1 MAEPVTVSRQGGI
14 AVVTIDNPPVNA
26 MSASVRKPFHDAIAA
41 LTADR
46 AVAAVVIACA
56 GRTFVAG
63 ADIREFGKPPERP
76 HLPDLIAA
84 LENAGKPTVAAI
96 HGAAFGG
103 GLELALG
110 CSWRVALVSAKLG
123 LPEVKLGLLPG
134 AGGTARLP
142 RLVGASK
149 ALRMIVSG
157 EPVAASQ
164 ALADGLVDEVFDA
177 DLLANAIAF
186 ADQATVAEEPARRVR
201 DREEKLFQAR
211 ADLDGFD
218 AEVAALLKKVRGL
231 DAPGV
236 CAEAVRNA
244 LTLPF
249 DDALAAERAAFL
261 ALLASD
267 QSRAQRHLF
276 FAEREAVKIPRI
288 GPDII
293 PRALRS
299 AGVVGAGT
307 MGGGIAMALAAGG
320 VPVAIVEANEE
331 ALARGMARIRANCDA
346 SVARGALAPDERD
359 RRLALMTPTIRYEAL
374 GEADLVIEAA
384 FEDIAVKR
392 AIFTRL
398 DEIAKPGAVLATNT
412 SYLDV
417 DAIAAA
423 TGRPADVLGLH
434 FFSPA
439 NVMKLLE
446 IVRGNKTAPDVLAT
460 ALALAKRIGKVPVVV
475 GVCPGFVGNR
485 MLAARSAELENLLL
499 EGATPSTIDAAF
511 VEFGFPIGPF
521 AMADLAGLDIGW
533 ANRKAH
539 GRAAVI
545 ADALCE
551 LGRFG
556 QKTGR
561 GYYRYAEGARA
572 GAVDPEVETLVAA
585 KSAQAGSARRQIEP
599 GEILE
604 RTLHPMINEAAT
616 ILAEGIA
623 SRASDIDVVWV
634 HGYGFPIGKGG
645 PMFWA
650 DMEGLTRIVERL
662 DHWREATG
670 RGTFS
675 VAPLLRDLAAGSG
688 KLAEFK
694 NPTA

>member
-1 MAEPVTVSRQGGI
+1 M

-26 MSASVRKPFHDAIAA
+26 LSASVRKPFHDAILA
-41 LTADR
+41 LSADR
-46 AVAAVVIACA
+46 AVAAIVIACA

-63 ADIREFGKPPERP
+63 ADIRKFGKPPERP

-157 EPVAASQ
+157 DPVAASQ

-211 ADLDGFD
+211 ADLDGID

-231 DAPGV
+231 DAPRA

-249 DDALAAERAAFL
+249 DDALAAERAAFF

-331 ALARGMARIRANCDA
+331 ASARGMARIRANYDA

-392 AIFTRL
+392 AIFSRL

-417 DAIAAA
+417 DAIAVA

-485 MLAARSAELENLLL
+485 LLAARSAELENLLL

-511 VEFGFPIGPF
+511 VEFGFPMGPF

-561 GYYRYAEGARA
+561 GYYRYAEGART
-572 GAVDPEVETLVAA
+572 GTVDPDVETLVAA

-604 RTLHPMINEAAT
+604 RTLHPMINEAAK

-634 HGYGFPIGKGG
+634 HGYGFPIGKVG
-645 PMFWA
+645 PRFWA

-675 VAPLLRDLAAGSG
+675 VAPLLRDLAAGGG